1 VCSATISTVFE
12 RFGGVVKQHYKLS
25 KEQHQVLCLIG
36 LCRTGKLGGH
46 REKCSS
52 CGHQKIHY
60 NSCGN
65 RHCPN
70 CQGVN
75 KERWF
80 LDRSYDLLPV
90 KYFHGVFTVP
100 SELRNLFRYNKKLLY
115 SLLFKCSWETVQE
128 FSLNKRQKMEAKAGM
143 IGILHTWNQRMLYHP
158 HLHCIIPGG
167 GINAKGEWKTTKG
180 KNNFL
185 FSVRAL
191 SSKFKKKFL
200 HHLVGLQ
207 KSGKLRLVPKDE
219 HWGTVKKFFE
229 TKRKLYNK
237 KWVVYAKESFGGVEQ
252 VMEYLG
258 RYTHR
263 IAISNYRIL
272 KVTDRDV
279 TFRYLNRKKQ
289 ETATERI
296 SGEQFILRFLQH
308 VLPKGFTKIRHYG
321 FLSTRSK
328 GIDLPRIRAAL
339 KVKNPP
345 TKKKLSNREVMIAI
359 QGKDPYLCPKC
370 QQAEMVVVEVFH
382 GIRGGT
388 SQVRGSPIRFFAK
401 DKKVKLEV

>member
-1 VCSATISTVFE
+1 MSSATINTVFE
-12 RFGGVVKQHYKLS
+12 RFGASVKQQYKLS
-25 KEQHQVLCLIG
+25 KEQHKVLNLIG
-36 LCRTGKLGGH
+36 LCRTGKLGAH
-46 REKCSS
+46 KEQCSS

-100 SELRNLFRYNKKLLY
+100 SELRNLFRYNKKVLY
-115 SLLFKCSWETVQE
+115 SLLFKCSWETIKE
-128 FSLNKRQKMEAKAGM
+128 FSLDKRQKMEAKAGM
-143 IGILHTWNQRMLYHP
+143 IGILHTWNQRMIYHP

-167 GINAKGEWKTTKG
+167 GINKQGEWKTTKG
-180 KNNFL
+180 KQDFL

-207 KSGKLRLVPKDE
+207 KSENLRLVPKDE
-219 HWGTVKKFFE
+219 HWSSAKKFYE
-229 TKRKLYNK
+229 TKRKLYSK
-237 KWVVYAKESFGGVEQ
+237 KWVVYAKESFGGVDQ
-252 VMEYLG
+252 VLEYLG

-272 KVTDRDV
+272 KVTNSHV
-279 TFRYLNRKKQ
+279 TFKYLNRKRQ
-289 ETATERI
+289 ETATETI
-296 SGEQFILRFLQH
+296 TGEQFILRFLQH

-339 KVKNPP
+339 NAKNPP
-345 TKKKLSNREVMIAI
+345 AKKQLSNREVMIAT
-359 QGKDPYLCPKC
+359 QGKDPYLCPEC
-370 QQAEMVVVEVFH
+370 QMGEMVVVEVFH
-382 GIRGGT
+382 GIRG
-388 SQVRGSPIRFFAK
+388 SPMRFFAK
-401 DKKVKLEV
+401 DKKVKLVV

>member
-1 VCSATISTVFE
+1 MNSATISTVFE
-12 RFGGVVKQHYKLS
+12 QFGAKVKAQYKLS
-25 KEQHQVLCLIG
+25 KEQHQVLNLIG
-36 LCRTGKLGGH
+36 LCRTGKLGSH

-75 KERWF
+75 KECWF

-115 SLLFKCSWETVQE
+115 SLLFKCSWETIKE
-128 FSLNKRQKMEAKAGM
+128 FGLDKRQKMMAKTGM
-143 IGILHTWNQRMLYHP
+143 IGILHTWNQRILYHP

-167 GINAKGEWKTTKG
+167 GINEQGAWKTPKG
-180 KNNFL
+180 KSDFL
-185 FSVRAL
+185 FSVKAL

-200 HHLVGLQ
+200 HNLVGLQ

-219 HWGTVKKFFE
+219 HWGTRKKFYE
-229 TKRKLYNK
+229 TKRKLYTKN
-237 KWVVYAKESFGGVEQ
+237 WIVYAKESFGGVEQ
-252 VMEYLG
+252 VLEYLG

-272 KVTDRDV
+272 KVTESHV
-279 TFRYLNRKKQ
+279 TFRYLNRKNQKI
-289 ETATERI
+289 ATETI
-296 SGEQFILRFLQH
+296 TGEQFILRFLQH
-308 VLPKGFTKIRHYG
+308 VLPKRFTKIRHYG

-339 KVKNPP
+339 KAKNPP
-345 TKKKLSNREVMIAI
+345 AKKKLSNRELMIKT
-359 QGKDPYLCPKC
+359 QGKDPYLCPEC
-370 QQAEMVVVEVFH
+370 QMAEMVVVEVFH
-382 GIRGGT
+382 GIRG
-388 SQVRGSPIRFFAK
+388 SPMRFFAK
-401 DKKVKLEV
+401 DKKVKLVV

>member
-1 VCSATISTVFE
+1 MNSATISTVFE
-12 RFGGVVKQHYKLS
+12 QFGAKVKAQYKLS
-25 KEQHQVLCLIG
+25 KEQHQVLNLIG
-36 LCRTGKLGGH
+36 LCRTGKLGSH

-75 KERWF
+75 KECWF

-115 SLLFKCSWETVQE
+115 SLLFKCSWETIKE
-128 FSLNKRQKMEAKAGM
+128 FGLDKRQKMMAKTGM

-167 GINAKGEWKTTKG
+167 GINEQGAWKTPKG
-180 KNNFL
+180 KSDFL
-185 FSVRAL
+185 FSVKAL

-200 HHLVGLQ
+200 HHLVALQ

-219 HWGTVKKFFE
+219 HWGTAKKFYE

-237 KWVVYAKESFGGVEQ
+237 KWVVYSKESFGGVGQ
-252 VMEYLG
+252 VLEYLG

-272 KVTDRDV
+272 KVTNSHV
-279 TFRYLNRKKQ
+279 TFRYLNRKNQKI
-289 ETATERI
+289 ATETI
-296 SGEQFILRFLQH
+296 TGEQFILRFLQH
-308 VLPKGFTKIRHYG
+308 VLPKRFTKIRHYG

-339 KVKNPP
+339 KAKNPP
-345 TKKKLSNREVMIAI
+345 AKKKLSNRKLMIKT
-359 QGKDPYLCPKC
+359 QGKDPYLCPEC
-370 QQAEMVVVEVFH
+370 QMAEMVVVEVFH
-382 GIRGGT
+382 GIRG
-388 SQVRGSPIRFFAK
+388 SPMRFFSK
-401 DKKVKLEV
+401 DKKVKLVV

>member
-1 VCSATISTVFE
+1 MCDKATVGLIFE
-12 RFGGVVKQHYKLS
+12 RFGQVVKHSYKLS
-25 KEQHQVLCLIG
+25 KEQHKVLSLIG
-36 LCRTGKLGGH
+36 QCRTGKLGAH
-46 REKCSS
+46 KEKCTG
-52 CGHQKIHY
+52 CGYRKIHY

-115 SLLFKCSWETVQE
+115 SLLFKCSWETIKE
-128 FSLNKRQKMEAKAGM
+128 FALDKRQKMCAKAGM
-143 IGILHTWNQRMLYHP
+143 IGILHTWNQRMIYHP

-167 GINAKGEWKTTKG
+167 GINTQGEWKTTKG
-180 KNNFL
+180 KKDFL
-185 FSVRAL
+185 FSVKAL
-191 SSKFKKKFL
+191 SSKFKMKFL
-200 HHLVGLQ
+200 HHLVALQ
-207 KSGKLRLVPKDE
+207 KSGKLRQVPKDE
-219 HWGTVKKFFE
+219 HWGSVKKLYE
-229 TKRKLYNK
+229 TKRKLYSK
-237 KWVVYAKESFGGVEQ
+237 KWVVYAKESFGGVDQ
-252 VMEYLG
+252 VLEYLG

-272 KVTDRDV
+272 KVTDSHV

-289 ETATERI
+289 QSATETI
-296 SGEQFILRFLQH
+296 AGEQFILRFLQH

-339 KVKNPP
+339 NAKNPP
-345 TKKKLSNREVMIAI
+345 AKKKLSNREVMIET

-370 QQAEMVVVEVFH
+370 QVAEMVVVEVFH
-382 GIRGGT
+382 GIRG
-388 SQVRGSPIRFFAK
+388 SPMRFFAK
-401 DKKVKLEV
+401 DKKVKLVV

>member
-1 VCSATISTVFE
+1 MNSARISTLFE
-12 RFGGVVKQHYKLS
+12 RFGTALKQQYKLS
-25 KEQHQVLCLIG
+25 KEQHKVLNLIG
-36 LCRTGKLGGH
+36 LCRTGKLGAH
-46 REKCSS
+46 KEQCSR

-100 SELRNLFRYNKKLLY
+100 SELRNLFRYNKKTLY
-115 SLLFKCSWETVQE
+115 SLLFKCSWETIKE
-128 FSLNKRQKMEAKAGM
+128 FALDKRQKMCAKAGM
-143 IGILHTWNQRMLYHP
+143 IGILHTWNQRMIYHP

-167 GINAKGEWKTTKG
+167 GINEQGEWKTTKG
-180 KNNFL
+180 KQGFL
-185 FSVRAL
+185 FSVKAL

-200 HHLVGLQ
+200 HHLVQLQ
-207 KSGKLRLVPKDE
+207 KSGKLQLVPKDE
-219 HWGTVKKFFE
+219 HWGTTKKFYK
-229 TKRKLYNK
+229 TKRQLYSK
-237 KWVVYAKESFGGVEQ
+237 KWVVYAKESFGGVDQ
-252 VMEYLG
+252 VLEYLG

-272 KVTDRDV
+272 KVTNSHV

-289 ETATERI
+289 QTATERI
-296 SGEQFILRFLQH
+296 RGEQFILRFLQH

-328 GIDLPRIRAAL
+328 GIYLPRIRAAL
-339 KVKNPP
+339 KAKNPP
-345 TKKKLSNREVMIAI
+345 AKKKLSNRELMIET

-370 QQAEMVVVEVFH
+370 QMAEMVVVEVFH
-382 GIRGGT
+382 GIRG
-388 SQVRGSPIRFFAK
+388 SPMRFFSK
-401 DKKVKLEV
+401 DKKVKLVV